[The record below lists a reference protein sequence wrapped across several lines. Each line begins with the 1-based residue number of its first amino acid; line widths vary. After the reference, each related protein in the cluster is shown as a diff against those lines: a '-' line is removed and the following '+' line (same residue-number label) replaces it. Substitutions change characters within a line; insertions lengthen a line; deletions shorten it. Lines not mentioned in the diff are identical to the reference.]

1 VKFPDHLSLWAQ
13 LKSITCDTCGMIWWP
28 TEVPTLQYGLITLR
42 KPEERDI
49 VPLFEGVQDPIIP
62 QFTRIPA
69 NYQMANAEHYVR
81 ERSPNGF
88 TMRTELQ
95 LALEY
100 DGKFAGALSFHTL
113 DLDSAKAE
121 IGYWL
126 TAEVRGKGVAT
137 AATRLLTEYGFESI
151 GFHRIEALVV
161 SSNVPSLKVLKN
173 AGYMQEGIKRDACCQ
188 DDGTREDMVLFAAIR
203 TDWGR

>member
-1 VKFPDHLSLWAQ
+1 
-13 LKSITCDTCGMIWWP
+13 
-28 TEVPTLQYGLITLR
+28 
-42 KPEERDI
+42 
-49 VPLFEGVQDPIIP
+49 VPLFEGVQDPLIP
-62 QFTRIPA
+62 KFTRIPA

-95 LALEY
+95 LVLEY

-113 DLDSAKAE
+113 VLEEEKAE

-126 TAEVRGKGVAT
+126 TEDVRGKGIAT
-137 AATRLLTEYGFESI
+137 QATKLLTEYGFETI

-161 SSNVPSLKVLKN
+161 ESNTPSLKVLKN
-173 AGYMQEGIKRDACCQ
+173 AGYVQEGVLRDKSCCG
-188 DDGTREDMVLFAAIR
+188 DGTRENMVMFAAIR
-203 TDWGR
+203 SDWRA

>member
-1 VKFPDHLSLWAQ
+1 
-13 LKSITCDTCGMIWWP
+13 MIWWP

-113 DLDSAKAE
+113 DLDSGKAE

-126 TAEVRGKGVAT
+126 TADVRGKGIAT

-161 SSNVPSLKVLKN
+161 ASNVPSLKVLKN

>member
-1 VKFPDHLSLWAQ
+1 
-13 LKSITCDTCGMIWWP
+13 MIWWP
-28 TEVPTLQYGLITLR
+28 SDVPTLQYGLITLR

-49 VPLFEGVQDPIIP
+49 IPLYEGVQDPLIP
-62 QFTRIPA
+62 KFTRIPA

-113 DLDSAKAE
+113 DLDEAKAE

-126 TAEVRGKGVAT
+126 TADVRGKGVAT
-137 AATRLLTEYGFESI
+137 AATQLLTEYGFDTV
-151 GFHRIEALVV
+151 GFHRIEAHVV
-161 SSNVPSLKVLKN
+161 ASNHASLKVLKK
-173 AGYMQEGIKRDACCQ
+173 AGYMQEGIMREKCCQ

-203 TDWGR
+203 SDWGR

>member
-1 VKFPDHLSLWAQ
+1 
-13 LKSITCDTCGMIWWP
+13 MIWWP
-28 TEVPTLQYGLITLR
+28 TGVPTLHYGLITLR
-42 KPEERDI
+42 APEERDI
-49 VPLFEGVQDPIIP
+49 VPLFKGVQDPIIP
-62 QFTRIPA
+62 KFTRIPA

-113 DLDSAKAE
+113 NLEEAKAE
-121 IGYWL
+121 IGYWV
-126 TAEVRGKGVAT
+126 TAEIRGKGIAT
-137 AATRLLTEYGFESI
+137 LATKLLTEYGFETI

-161 SSNVPSLKVLKN
+161 ESNKPSLKVLSN
-173 AGYMQEGIKRDACCQ
+173 AGYQQEGVLRDKSFQ
-188 DDGTREDMVLFAAIR
+188 DDGTRENMIMFAAIR
-203 TDWGR
+203 TDWEA

>member
-1 VKFPDHLSLWAQ
+1 
-13 LKSITCDTCGMIWWP
+13 MIWWP
-28 TEVPTLQYGLITLR
+28 TEVPTLQHGLITLR
-42 KPEERDI
+42 APEERDI
-49 VPLFEGVQDPIIP
+49 VPLYEGVQDPIIP
-62 QFTRIPA
+62 KFTRIPA

-100 DGKFAGALSFHTL
+100 DGNFAGALSFHTL
-113 DLDSAKAE
+113 DLEEEKAE

-126 TAEVRGKGVAT
+126 TANVRGKGVAT
-137 AATRLLTEYGFESI
+137 AATRLLTEYGFETI

-161 SSNVPSLKVLKN
+161 ESNIPSLKVLKN
-173 AGYMQEGIKRDACCQ
+173 AGYMQEGIMRDKCCQ
-188 DDGTREDMVLFAAIR
+188 DDGTREDMILFAAIR

>member
-1 VKFPDHLSLWAQ
+1 
-13 LKSITCDTCGMIWWP
+13 MIWWP

-49 VPLFEGVQDPIIP
+49 IPLFEGVQDPIIP
-62 QFTRIPA
+62 KFTRIPA

-88 TMRTELQ
+88 TMRAELQ

-100 DGKFAGALSFHTL
+100 DGEFVGALSFHTL
-113 DLDSAKAE
+113 NLEEAKAE
-121 IGYWL
+121 IGYWV
-126 TAEVRGKGVAT
+126 TAGVRGKGIAT
-137 AATRLLTEYGFESI
+137 QATKLLTEYGFETI

-161 SSNVPSLKVLKN
+161 ESNKASLKVLSN
-173 AGYMQEGIKRDACCQ
+173 AGYQQEGVLRDKSFQ
-188 DDGTREDMVLFAAIR
+188 DDGTRENMIMFAAIR
-203 TDWGR
+203 TDWEA

>member
-1 VKFPDHLSLWAQ
+1 
-13 LKSITCDTCGMIWWP
+13 
-28 TEVPTLQYGLITLR
+28 
-42 KPEERDI
+42 
-49 VPLFEGVQDPIIP
+49 VPLFEGVQDPLIP
-62 QFTRIPA
+62 KFTRIPA

-95 LALEY
+95 LVLEY

-113 DLDSAKAE
+113 VLEEEKAE

-126 TAEVRGKGVAT
+126 TTDVRGKGIAT
-137 AATRLLTEYGFESI
+137 KATKLLTEYGFETI

-161 SSNVPSLKVLKN
+161 ESNKPSLKVLSN
-173 AGYMQEGIKRDACCQ
+173 AGYKQEGVLRDKSCCG
-188 DDGTREDMVLFAAIR
+188 DGTRENMVMFAAIR
-203 TDWGR
+203 SDWRA

>member
-1 VKFPDHLSLWAQ
+1 
-13 LKSITCDTCGMIWWP
+13 MIWWP

-49 VPLFEGVQDPIIP
+49 IPLFEGVQDPLIP
-62 QFTRIPA
+62 KFTRIPA

-88 TMRTELQ
+88 TMQTEIQ
-95 LALEY
+95 LVLEY

-113 DLDSAKAE
+113 VLDEAKAE

-126 TAEVRGKGVAT
+126 TADVRGKGIAT
-137 AATRLLTEYGFESI
+137 AATKLLTGYGFETI

-161 SSNVPSLKVLKN
+161 QSNKPSLKVLAN
-173 AGYMQEGIKRDACCQ
+173 SGYVQEGVLRDASCCA
-188 DDGTREDMVLFAAIR
+188 DGSREDMVLFAAIR
-203 TDWGR
+203 TDWEV

>member
-1 VKFPDHLSLWAQ
+1 M
-13 LKSITCDTCGMIWWP
+13 KSITCDTSAMIWWP
-28 TEVPTLQYGLITLR
+28 SEVPTLHYGLITLR

-126 TAEVRGKGVAT
+126 TADVRGKGVAT

-161 SSNVPSLKVLKN
+161 ASNVPSLKVLKN
-173 AGYMQEGIKRDACCQ
+173 AGYMQEGIMRDKSLQ

>member
-1 VKFPDHLSLWAQ
+1 
-13 LKSITCDTCGMIWWP
+13 MIWWP
-28 TEVPTLQYGLITLR
+28 TEVPTLQHGLITLR

-49 VPLFEGVQDPIIP
+49 VPLYEGVQDPIIP
-62 QFTRIPA
+62 KFTRIPA

-88 TMRTELQ
+88 SMRTELQ
-95 LALEY
+95 LVLEY

-113 DLDSAKAE
+113 VLEDAKAE

-126 TAEVRGKGVAT
+126 TADVRGKGVAT
-137 AATRLLTEYGFESI
+137 AATKLMTQYGFETI

-161 SSNVPSLKVLKN
+161 ESNKPSLRVLAN
-173 AGYMQEGIKRDACCQ
+173 AGYQQEGVLRDKCCQ
-188 DDGTREDMVLFAAIR
+188 EDGTRENMIMFAALR
-203 TDWGR
+203 TDWENT